1 MTTRVLIVDDEES
14 MRSLLRSWVERE
26 ESGSTVIE
34 AATAEEGLEKVL
46 SDSPAVALCDIRL
59 PGEDGLWL
67 AQQIRI
73 HQPQTAVVMTTGVLE
88 FDAAVNSLQSGVVD
102 YLVKPFTRERLS
114 EALNRAWYAYKS
126 RQALDDL
133 QRELDQRRAQINEAL
148 SELEL
153 NVGASLEAM
162 LAILRARDPESYEH
176 ARRVAR
182 MTVNLGTA
190 LRITDPHL
198 SDIER
203 AALLHNLGRLALPD
217 VLLSRE
223 KSTLSDEER
232 VRLHAYPLH
241 GQAMLK
247 NVPFLAAANDIAV
260 SAHERYDGSGFPR
273 GLAGEKIPLGA
284 RILAVA
290 DAYDELVSGVGAAP
304 VTVERA
310 LEVLSVE
317 RITEFDPVVI
327 GALVLL
333 QPQGDPVTS

>member
-1 MTTRVLIVDDEES
+1 
-14 MRSLLRSWVERE
+14 
-26 ESGSTVIE
+26 
-34 AATAEEGLEKVL
+34 
-46 SDSPAVALCDIRL
+46 
-59 PGEDGLWL
+59 GEDGLWL
-67 AQQIRI
+67 AAQIRI
-73 HQPQTAVVMTTGVLE
+73 HQPQTAVIMTTGVLE
-88 FDAAVNSLQSGVVD
+88 FDAAINSMQSGVVD
-102 YLVKPFTRERLS
+102 YLVKPFSRERLS

-126 RQALDDL
+126 RQALD
-133 QRELDQRRAQINEAL
+133 ELHVELNQRRTQIDEAL
-148 SELEL
+148 SDLEL

-182 MTVNLGTA
+182 IAVGLGTA
-190 LRITDPHL
+190 LRIGDPHL

-290 DAYDELVSGVGAAP
+290 DAYDELVSGVGGP
-304 VTVERA
+304 SVSVDRG
-310 LEVLSVE
+310 LEILSVE
-317 RITEFDPVVI
+317 RIAEFDPVVI

-333 QPQGDPVTS
+333 QPQSNPVSS

>member
-14 MRSLLRSWVERE
+14 MRTLLRSWVERE
-26 ESGSTVIE
+26 GGSTVIE
-34 AATAEEGLEKVL
+34 ASTAEEGLEKAL

-67 AQQIRI
+67 AAQIRI

-88 FDAAVNSLQSGVVD
+88 FDAAVNSLHSGAVD

-114 EALNRAWYAYKS
+114 EALNRAFYAYNS
-126 RQALDDL
+126 RQALDEL
-133 QRELDQRRAQINEAL
+133 QRELDQRRAQINEAQA
-148 SELEL
+148 ELEL

-182 MTVNLGTA
+182 IAVNLGTA
-190 LRITDPHL
+190 LRISEPFL
-198 SDIER
+198 AEIER

-223 KSTLSDEER
+223 KSTLSEEER

-284 RILAVA
+284 RVLAVA
-290 DAYDELVSGVGAAP
+290 DAYDELVSGVGGPP
-304 VTVERA
+304 VSVEQA
-310 LEVLSVE
+310 LEILSVQ
-317 RITEFDPVVI
+317 RIAEFDPVVI

-333 QPQGDPVTS
+333 QPQDNPVTS